1 MTKELVEA
9 ITALLRS
16 IAQDENKGGGLL
28 SRDTHRL
35 AGDVRQELSRALQ
48 KLSDTAQGHAH

>member
-1 MTKELVEA
+1 MTEELVEA
-9 ITALLRS
+9 ITVLLRS

-35 AGDVRQELSRALQ
+35 AGAVRRELNRTLK
-48 KLSDTAQGHAH
+48 KLSKAVP